1 MLCWLLFIPE
11 IFGLGPKQTLA
22 RGQRCA
28 KFYKSTENFRN
39 IHRDET
45 KAIKNFVNRF
55 ITTSKWDLEL
65 KNRKFWNFWNYTIQ
79 IVSSNQFF
87 YRSLAFSVFNSF
99 NVKSEFDIRVKNF
112 FDYMF
117 YFYLFSGFCVNF
129 LTNIPILASLTSN
142 TTNFSILLL
151 WWLMNFACPKIF
163 DKLYNFPPVLITL
176 VCAKELLRFCWIHW
190 NIRKFYIL

>member
-28 KFYKSTENFRN
+28 KFFESPENFRN
-39 IHRDET
+39 IHQDET
-45 KAIKNFVNRF
+45 KAIRNFVNRF
-55 ITTSKWDLEL
+55 ITASKWDVEL
-65 KNRKFWNFWNYTIQ
+65 KNLKFWNFWNNTIQ
-79 IVSSNQFF
+79 PIF
-87 YRSLAFSVFNSF
+87 YHGLAFSVSNSYRYF
-99 NVKSEFDIRVKNF
+99 Y
-112 FDYMF
+112 DYMF
-117 YFYLFSGFCVNF
+117 YFYVFSGFCVNF

-163 DKLYNFPPVLITL
+163 DKLYNFPPVFISL
-176 VCAKELLRFCWIHW
+176 VCAKELLRLCWIHW
-190 NIRKFYIL
+190 NIRKFNIL